1 MLAVL
6 IMLTPGRRNNF
17 IECQNAK
24 VRFVVLPIMDLK
36 IHWNITMEVLERA
49 YGLREFTR
57 EWLKNPWYTDYLPL
71 FPTKFNWTIV
81 KYIVEVLRAFQHWTR
96 LMSKGH
102 TVTQLHV
109 ITVYNDM
116 FNQMDGVMR
125 RIPQKKTHRRE
136 DLYFAVKFARL
147 KLSK

>member
-1 MLAVL
+1 
-6 IMLTPGRRNNF
+6 
-17 IECQNAK
+17 
-24 VRFVVLPIMDLK
+24 
-36 IHWNITMEVLERA
+36 
-49 YGLREFTR
+49 
-57 EWLKNPWYTDYLPL
+57 
-71 FPTKFNWTIV
+71 
-81 KYIVEVLRAFQHWTR
+81 
-96 LMSKGH
+96 MSKGH